1 MSRFVVLT
9 LNGLTE
15 GAIYAA
21 MALALVMIWRATRV
35 VNFAQG
41 AMAMFTTY
49 LALFALDRGANY
61 WVAFVVALLGGLI
74 LGAVVERVLVRPV
87 ETAPPLNVVILT
99 LGLLLFIEA
108 LAPMAF
114 GGQIRGFPAAF
125 SIVGL
130 RLGTSQIP
138 FSPFDAFTLGSVLV
152 VMGLLLLLFRKT
164 DLGLRMRAAAFNPEI
179 SRLLGIRV
187 GRMLTLGWALASL
200 VGALAGVLIAPSL
213 LLYPTFMD
221 QVLVYGFTAA
231 ILGGLD
237 SPAGAVVGGLAMG
250 FTLSYVGG
258 YFGSDLE
265 TVGALIVLI
274 AVLMVRPRGL
284 FSWQRLRQV

>member
-1 MSRFVVLT
+1 MQRFVVLT

-15 GAIYAA
+15 GSIYAA
-21 MALALVMIWRATRV
+21 MALALVMIWRATQV

-49 LALFALDRGANY
+49 LALFALERGAPY
-61 WVAFVVALLGGLI
+61 WLAFIVALASGFLI
-74 LGAVVERVLVRPV
+74 GAVVERVLVRPV
-87 ETAPPLNVVILT
+87 ENKPPLNVVILT
-99 LGLLLFIEA
+99 LGVLLMLEA
-108 LAPMAF
+108 LAPMLF
-114 GGQIRGFPAAF
+114 GGQIRAFPAAF

-130 RLGTSQIP
+130 RLGSLQVP
-138 FSPFDAFTLGSVLV
+138 FSRFDLFTLVSVLV
-152 VMGLLLLLFRKT
+152 VMGLLLLLFQRT
-164 DLGLRMRAAAFNPEI
+164 NLGLRMRAAAFNPEV

-187 GRMLTLGWALASL
+187 GRMLTLGWALASA

-213 LLYPTFMD
+213 LLYPTYMD
-221 QVLVYGFTAA
+221 QILVFGFTGA

-237 SPAGAVVGGLAMG
+237 SPPGAVVGGLVMG
-250 FTLSYVGG
+250 FALSYVGG

-265 TVGALIVLI
+265 TVGALVILI

-284 FSWQRLRQV
+284 LAWRAQRVV

>member
-1 MSRFVVLT
+1 MGRFVVLT

-49 LALFALDRGANY
+49 LALFALERGAPY
-61 WVAFVVALLGGLI
+61 WVAFIVALLCGLL

-87 ETAPPLNVVILT
+87 ESAPPLNVVILT
-99 LGLLLFIEA
+99 LGVLLVLEA
-108 LAPMAF
+108 LAPMLF
-114 GGQIRGFPAAF
+114 GGQIRSFPAAF
-125 SIVGL
+125 SIVGMQVGSL
-130 RLGTSQIP
+130 AIP
-138 FSPFDAFTLGSVLV
+138 FSPFDLFTLGSVV
-152 VMGLLLLLFRKT
+152 GLMVILLLLFQKT
-164 DLGLRMRAAAFNPEI
+164 DLGLRMRASAFNAEV

-200 VGALAGVLIAPSL
+200 VGALAGVLIAPSI
-213 LLYPTFMD
+213 LLYPTYMD
-221 QVLVYGFTAA
+221 QVLVFGFTGA

-237 SPAGAVVGGLAMG
+237 SPPGAVVGGLAMG
-250 FTLSYVGG
+250 FALSYVGG

-265 TVGALIVLI
+265 TVGALVILI
-274 AVLMVRPRGL
+274 AVLMIRPRGL
-284 FSWQRLRQV
+284 FAWQSQRQV

>member
-1 MSRFVVLT
+1 MSRFFVLT
-9 LNGLTE
+9 LNGVTQ

-21 MALALVMIWRATRV
+21 MALALVMIWRATKV
-35 VNFAQG
+35 INFAQG

-49 LALFALDRGANY
+49 LAVFAIEHGTPY
-61 WVAFVVALLGGLI
+61 WVGFLVALVSGLL
-74 LGAVVERVLVRPV
+74 LGAIVERVIVRPV
-87 ETAPPLNVVILT
+87 ESAPALNVVILT
-99 LGLLLFIEA
+99 LGLLLFLEA

-114 GGQIRGFPAAF
+114 GGQIRSFPPAF

-130 RLGTSQIP
+130 RLGTSQVP
-138 FSPFDAFTLGSVLV
+138 LSPFDLFTLGSVV
-152 VMGLLLLLFRKT
+152 AVMLLLLVLFQKT
-164 DLGLRMRAAAFNPEI
+164 DLGLRMRASAFNPEV

-221 QVLVYGFTAA
+221 DVLVFGFTGAV
-231 ILGGLD
+231 LGGLD
-237 SPAGAVVGGLAMG
+237 SAVGAVVGGLLMG
-250 FTLSYVGG
+250 FALTYVGG

-265 TVGALIVLI
+265 TVGALVILI
-274 AVLMVRPRGL
+274 AVLMVRPSGL
-284 FSWQRLRQV
+284 FSVQRVRQV

>member
-1 MSRFVVLT
+1 MQRFVVLT

-15 GAIYAA
+15 GSIYAA
-21 MALALVMIWRATRV
+21 MALALVMIWRATQV

-49 LALFALDRGANY
+49 LALFALEQGAPY
-61 WVAFVVALLGGLI
+61 WLAFVIALGCGFV

-87 ETAPPLNVVILT
+87 ESKPPLNVVILT
-99 LGLLLFIEA
+99 LGVLLMLEA
-108 LAPMAF
+108 LAPMLF
-114 GGQIRGFPAAF
+114 GGQIRSFPAAF

-130 RLGTSQIP
+130 RLGSLQVP
-138 FSPFDAFTLGSVLV
+138 FSRFDIFTLVSVLV
-152 VMGLLLLLFRKT
+152 VMGLLLLLFQRT
-164 DLGLRMRAAAFNPEI
+164 NLGLRMRAAAFNPEV

-187 GRMLTLGWALASL
+187 GRMLTLGWALASA

-213 LLYPTFMD
+213 LLYPTYMD
-221 QVLVYGFTAA
+221 QILVFGFTGA

-237 SPAGAVVGGLAMG
+237 SPPGAVVGGLVMG
-250 FTLSYVGG
+250 FALSYVGG

-265 TVGALIVLI
+265 TVGALVILI

-284 FSWQRLRQV
+284 LAWRTQRVV